1 MLLKEIN
8 FSLPKL
14 GDSLKL
20 SKMEFTQFIEMPT
33 SPYGTMNHLLAQK
46 KCALSVIV
54 SVRKTSCFLF
64 FFLTKFLGMSE
75 IFHFVYENEK

>member
-20 SKMEFTQFIEMPT
+20 GKMEFTQFIEMPT
-33 SPYGTMNHLLAQK
+33 SPYGTMNHHLAQK

-64 FFLTKFLGMSE
+64 FLTKFSGMSE